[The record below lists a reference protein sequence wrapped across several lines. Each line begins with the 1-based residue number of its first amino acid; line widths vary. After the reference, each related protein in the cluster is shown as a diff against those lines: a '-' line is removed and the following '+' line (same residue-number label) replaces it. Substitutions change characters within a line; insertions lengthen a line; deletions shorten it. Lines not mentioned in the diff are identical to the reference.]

1 MCSGSSAG
9 RGSRRSWTDIP
20 MIAIAALLTHLLLVV
35 PSLSVAHTEL
45 PEIVTRDTGQAA
57 TAAPGYGQL
66 GFTAPVPG
74 SYFLPVI
81 KAAADGVVLAS
92 NGEPSTLHDLYDDKI
107 VVLSFIYSSC
117 TDANGCPLATFV
129 LHQLK
134 ARLEKDPDLAGS
146 VKLLS
151 LSFDPERDT
160 PEVMRLYE
168 NGIPDGA
175 TEWKYVTTASAAAL
189 DPILAS
195 YGQTIQKELAAE
207 GARAGS
213 IAHVLRVYL
222 IDAQQRIR
230 NIYSVSFLHT
240 DVILADIRTLA
251 LPGGGLEP
259 RQSAVADAATSA
271 IDARLARVHNPPLGL
286 PATSAAGGT
295 TADRALFKLGETL
308 FFERRLTA
316 NSSLSCAHC
325 HIPSQGFTSNSMA
338 RAIGFEGRS
347 LRRNAPSL
355 YNVGYMKRLFVDGR
369 EFSLEAA
376 VWDELLNYATTGNRD
391 VGGMLSRI
399 EAVEGYAVLFEQAFP
414 GAGVSMQ
421 TVSAALAAYMRTLVA
436 ADSPFDRWRYGGQAD
451 AINASARRGFDLFTG
466 KAGCAACHTVGPK
479 DALFTDNKLHNTGI
493 GWYRSMHDDDKPPRI
508 VIGSD
513 VVIEVDQNALA
524 GTEEQSFND
533 LGLYEATQHPDD
545 RWAYK
550 TPSLRNITRTAPYM
564 HDGSMASLEEV
575 VEYYDRGGFAHEFI
589 DERIRPLGLTEQD
602 KTDLVEFMQTLTGS
616 NVDALAQRIT
626 TDGFTRGSR
635 GLPGR

>member
-1 MCSGSSAG
+1 
-9 RGSRRSWTDIP
+9 
-20 MIAIAALLTHLLLVV
+20 MIAIAGMLMRLLLL
-35 PSLSVAHTEL
+35 PANAVAHAEL
-45 PEIVTRDTGQAA
+45 PEMITRDNGQAA
-57 TAAPGYGQL
+57 TAAPGYGPL
-66 GFTAPVPG
+66 EFAAPVPG

-81 KAAADGVVLAS
+81 KPAADGVVLTS
-92 NGEPSTLHDLYDDKI
+92 SGESTTLHDLYDDKT

-117 TDANGCPLATFV
+117 TDENGCPLATFV

-134 ARLEKDPDLAGS
+134 ARLEKDPGLASS

-175 TEWKYVTTASAAAL
+175 TEWKYVTTASAAEM
-189 DPILAS
+189 DPILES
-195 YGQTIQKELAAE
+195 YGQSIQKELAAE
-207 GARAGS
+207 GAHAGAIS
-213 IAHVLRVYL
+213 HVLRVYL
-222 IDAQQRIR
+222 IDAEQRIR
-230 NIYSVSFLHT
+230 NIYSVSFLHA
-240 DVILADIRTLA
+240 DVIMADIRTLA
-251 LPGGGLEP
+251 MPGGGLEQ
-259 RQSAVADAATSA
+259 RQSAVEDEATIA

-286 PATSAAGGT
+286 PTTGTAGGK
-295 TADRALFKLGETL
+295 TADRAMFKLGEAL

-355 YNVGYMKRLFVDGR
+355 YNVGYMERLFVDGR
-369 EFSLEAA
+369 EFSLAAA

-391 VGGMLSRI
+391 VGGVLSRI
-399 EAVEGYAVLFEQAFP
+399 EAVDGYKVLFEQAFP
-414 GAGVSMQ
+414 GGGVSMQ
-421 TVSAALAAYMRTLVA
+421 TLSDALVAYMRTLVA

-466 KAGCAACHTVGPK
+466 KAGCAACHTLGSK

-513 VVIEVDQNALA
+513 IVIEVDRDALA
-524 GTEEQSFND
+524 GTGEKSFND

-550 TPSLRNITRTAPYM
+550 TPSLRNVARTAPYM

-575 VEYYDRGGFAHEFI
+575 VEYYDSGGFEHEFI

-616 NVDALAQRIT
+616 DVDELTQRLAA
-626 TDGFTRGSR
+626 DELTRGSR
-635 GLPGR
+635 GLPAR